1 VGPTFL
7 RRTNIFAIDF
17 ALATIPITASYIR
30 DLPGDGELT
39 SVTEPTMELDVG
51 ASGPFKR
58 TFTAVTP
65 RITSAPGGGGSR
77 FDYAIIVQ
85 NTSNAVGIQ
94 PVSSNITPSSIST
107 TAASTVTLTWSIFL
121 EVTDGGTVA
130 STDVCDIN
138 MFIIGDA

>member
-1 VGPTFL
+1 MGPTFL

-65 RITSAPGGGGSR
+65 RITSASGGGGSR

-94 PVSSNITPSSIST
+94 PVSSNITPS
-107 TAASTVTLTWSIFL
+107 ALDDNGDGTVELTWSIFL

-130 STDVCDIN
+130 STDDCDITL
-138 MFIIGDA
+138 FVLGGT